1 MSFSLNSSAPVR
13 RRLKQL
19 VRHQLRDA
27 GTALRDD
34 GEGAVHAARKSVKKV
49 RAIVG
54 LLRLADANVLRKH
67 ERRLRAA
74 GRALSTLRDSDAV
87 IATFDRLR
95 RRFPKRLPEHT
106 SALIRGQLVRIKT
119 RIVRKAGGKRRVDRT
134 AHTLRDVRRSVKEW
148 KLPDIDPL
156 DLPDLLKV
164 SYRRSRKAMRLAQKT
179 IGGSDL
185 HRWRKRIKS
194 LWYQLRLL
202 APLAPGLAVQLQRLE
217 QLETWLGE
225 HHDLAVL
232 QATLAGDEDLRSRF
246 RGALAAVTVMCR
258 SLQRTLRRK
267 ALGLGRRLLA
277 ERPKAYGRRLRQAI
291 TAPRRKRTSRRREP
305 ASTAA

>member
-1 MSFSLNSSAPVR
+1 MSFSLKSSAPVR

-19 VRHQLRDA
+19 VRHQLRQA
-27 GTALRDD
+27 GPALRAD

-54 LLRLADANVLRKH
+54 LLCLADANVPRKD

-119 RIVRKAGGKRRVDRT
+119 RIAREARGTQRVDRT
-134 AHTLRDVRRSVKEW
+134 AHTLRDVQRSVKEW

-164 SYRRSRKAMRLAQKT
+164 SYRRSRKAMRRAQKT
-179 IGGSDL
+179 IRGSDF

-194 LWYQLRLL
+194 WWYQLRLME
-202 APLAPGLAVQLQRLE
+202 PLAPGLAAQLRRLE

-225 HHDLAVL
+225 HHDLEVL
-232 QATLAGDEDLRSRF
+232 QATIAGDEDLRSRL
-246 RGALAAVTVMCR
+246 RGALAAVTMMCR

-267 ALGLGRRLLA
+267 ALPLGRRLLA
-277 ERPKAYGRRLRQAI
+277 KPPKVYARTLRQAL
-291 TAPRRKRTSRRREP
+291 TAPRRRRASRRREP